1 MSSFHLSLTVPH
13 YHLQT
18 HMDERRA
25 KPHHQWSGR
34 ETKSSEND
42 KRNNTEHNLD
52 VETHIIHSGQLIDM
66 KRQGMIV

>member
-1 MSSFHLSLTVPH
+1 
-13 YHLQT
+13 
-18 HMDERRA
+18 MDERRA